1 MFFPSLTLEPAIGQQ
16 VLFISTPESSTEP
29 ISEQGTQRIVVE
41 FLASF
46 IKSITKLRCLF
57 PMNTHDFSKATLLT
71 RLPNSVLHCNDF
83 QEMAVYSLEIV
94 SSSEGVCVGGVPSHS
109 IFWGSQELYRIK
121 SKLEAR
127 EIYLSI
133 SRWMIE

>member
-29 ISEQGTQRIVVE
+29 ISEQGMQRIVVE

-57 PMNTHDFSKATLLT
+57 PVNTHDFSKATLLT

-94 SSSEGVCVGGVPSHS
+94 SSSKGVWWGGVPSHS
-109 IFWGSQELYRIK
+109 SSGAPK
-121 SKLEAR
+121 SYTE
-127 EIYLSI
+127 
-133 SRWMIE
+133 